1 MKLKSYIIMLAA
13 AAGTG
18 LFSACEDMLEPTSE
32 YVLYDDGSHLTTP
45 ADTANSLVGLFYK
58 LQAIGDRTNLLGE
71 IRGDLVNLRSN
82 ASTDLKDLYN
92 FNVGDDNKYN
102 NPRDYYAIINN
113 CNYYVTHADM
123 EAFDNRGDRIFE
135 KEMAQVKA
143 IRAWTYLQLA
153 LNYGSVPFYDQ
164 ALLTEQDANA
174 IDLTA
179 SRRDIVGICD
189 YFINDLQPYSQT
201 EWPKLHRVG
210 SVLLI
215 NCYFPVDMVLGD
227 LYLWRASLT
236 GSVADYRSAARCYF
250 RWIMEDQRLLDRI
263 GNDSF
268 YKNIYS
274 PSTSRAAVLT
284 MSGDVIVPPL
294 RPSFDYTKRSPYCDL
309 FSVPTDKYGGETFTM
324 IAMDTMASQGYYSK
338 LPRLYNSQD
347 RGTSGED
354 YCITPSTY
362 LQEISMAQS
371 YYLLTSDGRPVVV
384 EWDEDTDP
392 LVTGDL
398 RLYVLWGSDTYNTT
412 VGGEPATGTYS
423 LLTKNNQR
431 AISIY
436 RQTDTWLRLAEAL
449 NGAGLPR
456 MAYAIL
462 ATGISREVVEDSIKP
477 YCTDADWAFVE
488 ELNGMGTGN
497 SFAKFITRNGVR
509 PVGSGNVI
517 MGIHSRGSGY
527 AELDPDYAY
536 PMVDSIAADGVTP
549 INGYTGQDTLE
560 WAQLHLAEEQL
571 RVDSMLLTEM
581 ALETCFEGK
590 RFYDL
595 MRFAKRHH
603 DNAWLADPVSKR
615 KGAENQDQG
624 LRNLLMTED
633 NWYLNWRGQIGR

>member
-1 MKLKSYIIMLAA
+1 
-13 AAGTG
+13 
-18 LFSACEDMLEPTSE
+18 
-32 YVLYDDGSHLTTP
+32 
-45 ADTANSLVGLFYK
+45 
-58 LQAIGDRTNLLGE
+58 
-71 IRGDLVNLRSN
+71 
-82 ASTDLKDLYN
+82 
-92 FNVGDDNKYN
+92 
-102 NPRDYYAIINN
+102 
-113 CNYYVTHADM
+113 
-123 EAFDNRGDRIFE
+123 
-135 KEMAQVKA
+135 
-143 IRAWTYLQLA
+143 
-153 LNYGSVPFYDQ
+153 
-164 ALLTEQDANA
+164 
-174 IDLTA
+174 
-179 SRRDIVGICD
+179 
-189 YFINDLQPYSQT
+189 
-201 EWPKLHRVG
+201 
-210 SVLLI
+210 
-215 NCYFPVDMVLGD
+215 
-227 LYLWRASLT
+227 
-236 GSVADYRSAARCYF
+236 
-250 RWIMEDQRLLDRI
+250 
-263 GNDSF
+263 
-268 YKNIYS
+268 
-274 PSTSRAAVLT
+274 
-284 MSGDVIVPPL
+284 
-294 RPSFDYTKRSPYCDL
+294 
-309 FSVPTDKYGGETFTM
+309 
-324 IAMDTMASQGYYSK
+324 
-338 LPRLYNSQD
+338 
-347 RGTSGED
+347 
-354 YCITPSTY
+354 
-362 LQEISMAQS
+362 MAQS

-384 EWDEDTDP
+384 EWDEDMDP

-615 KGAENQDQG
+615 KGAENQDRG

>member
-18 LFSACEDMLEPTSE
+18 IFSACEDMLEPTSE

-82 ASTDLKDLYN
+82 ASTDLQDLYN

-113 CNYYVTHADM
+113 CNYYVTHADTN
-123 EAFDNRGDRIFE
+123 AYDNRGDFIFE
-135 KEMAQVKA
+135 REMAQVKA

-174 IDLTA
+174 IDLAA
-179 SRRDIVGICD
+179 SRRDITGICD
-189 YFINDLQPYSQT
+189 YFINDLQSCVGT
-201 EWPKLHRVG
+201 EWPRMHLVG
-210 SVLLI
+210 SVLMA

-236 GSVADYRSAARCYF
+236 GSVADYRSAARCYY
-250 RWIMEDQRLLDRI
+250 RWILDTRFVERV
-263 GNDSF
+263 GNTNFTKPLYAPDEYSASWVIDGASAGLSDS
-268 YKNIYS
+268 
-274 PSTSRAAVLT
+274 
-284 MSGDVIVPPL
+284 
-294 RPSFDYTKRSPYCDL
+294 YTWM
-309 FSVPTDKYGGETFTM
+309 FNVATNTYGQETFTM
-324 IAMDTMASQGYYSK
+324 IPMDSAASQGYYSE
-338 LPRLYNSQD
+338 LPRLYNSQF
-347 RGTSGED
+347 GTNDNGAAYVDTSNGE
-354 YCITPSTY
+354 YCITPSDY
-362 LQEISMAQS
+362 LQEISRAQS
-371 YYLLTSDGRPVVV
+371 YCLLNSEGDRVFLDM
-384 EWDEDTDP
+384 DEEDDYDP
-392 LVTGDL
+392 LLEGDL
-398 RLYVLWGSDTYNTT
+398 RLYMLWRTGSYNTT
-412 VGGEPATGTYS
+412 IGGEPGTATYQG
-423 LLTKNNQR
+423 LTKNNQR
-431 AISIY
+431 AIPIY
-436 RQTDTWLRLAEAL
+436 RQTDVWLRLAEAL

-462 ATGISREVVEDSIKP
+462 ATGLSSEVVEDSIKP
-477 YCTDADWAFVE
+477 YCTDADLAFVE

-497 SFAKFITRNGVR
+497 SFSNFIARPGVR
-509 PVGSGNVI
+509 GQNDVSYVI
-517 MGIHSRGSGY
+517 GIHSRGSGY
-527 AELDPDYAY
+527 AELNPDYAY
-536 PMVDSIAADGVTP
+536 PMVDSIAADGVTH

-560 WAQLHLAEEQL
+560 WAQLHLEEEKL

-624 LRNLLMTED
+624 LHNLLMTED